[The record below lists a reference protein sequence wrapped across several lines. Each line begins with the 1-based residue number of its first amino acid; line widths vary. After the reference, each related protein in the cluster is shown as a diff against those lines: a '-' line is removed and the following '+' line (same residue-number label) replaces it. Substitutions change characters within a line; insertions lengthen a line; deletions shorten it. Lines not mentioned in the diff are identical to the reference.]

1 MGILPELRRPA
12 AEAAAF
18 LEAGVTAPAGWKA
31 AGVHAGLKRRRP
43 DVALLLSERPA
54 WAVATYTRNRVQ
66 AAPLLVTRSLLGA
79 EGGWLRA
86 VAVNS
91 GNANACTGEEGLER
105 ARRMQARAAA
115 ALGLAAAEVAVAST
129 GVIGVQLPEE
139 PLARGLEMAG
149 AALGSG
155 PAADAAFARAIQTT
169 DTTLKQVA
177 LEVEVAPGERVRI
190 GGAAKGSGMIH
201 PDMGTMLAFLTSDA
215 ELGPAGRA
223 RLAAAWRR
231 AVERT
236 FNRVTVDG
244 DTSTNDMAL
253 LLVNGASGVRVD
265 DEPEEG
271 ETPSPAPASGARPAG
286 RWARW
291 LEALEEAARHLAR
304 AIAADGEGASRLIEV
319 EARGLQD
326 EEEAAA
332 VARTVAGSALVKSA
346 VHGGDPNW
354 GRVLAAAGR
363 ATVGGRPVLFD
374 PERAELRIGGVLLYR
389 SGVPLWEREE
399 EAAEAMRR
407 PEVRIEL
414 VLGDGP
420 GGATAWGCDLSA
432 DYVRINAAYR
442 T

>member
-1 MGILPELRRPA
+1 MGILPEMGRPA
-12 AEAAAF
+12 AEAAA
-18 LEAGVTAPAGWKA
+18 LPQAGVTAPAGWKA
-31 AGVHAGLKRRRP
+31 AGVHAGLKRQRP
-43 DVALLLSERPA
+43 DVALLFSERPA

-66 AAPLLVTRSLLGA
+66 AAPVQVTRALLGP

-91 GNANACTGEEGLER
+91 GNANACTGGEGLAR
-105 ARRMQARAAA
+105 ALRMQARAAG
-115 ALGLAAAEVAVAST
+115 ALGLATEEVAVAST

-139 PLARGLEMAG
+139 PLARGLEEAA
-149 AALGSG
+149 AALGRG
-155 PAADAAFARAIQTT
+155 PEADEAFARAIQTT

-177 LEVEVAPGERVRI
+177 LEVEVAPGERVRV

-215 ELGPAGRA
+215 LLGAEGRA
-223 RLAAAWRR
+223 GLAAAWRR
-231 AVERT
+231 VVERT

-253 LLVNGASGVRVD
+253 LLVNGASGVDVGAPAGTV
-265 DEPEEG
+265 EPEG
-271 ETPSPAPASGARPAG
+271 GAGG
-286 RWARW
+286 RWECW
-291 LEALEEAARHLAR
+291 LRALEEAARQLAR

-319 EARGLQD
+319 EASGLGD
-326 EEEAAA
+326 EWEAAA

-363 ATVGGRPVLFD
+363 AEVGGRPVLFD
-374 PERAELRIGGVLLYR
+374 PERAELRIGGVPVYLR
-389 SGVPLWEREE
+389 GKPLWEREQ

-414 VLGDGP
+414 FLGDGP
-420 GGATAWGCDLSA
+420 GRATAWGCDLSA